1 MATSMTTSEAN
12 MTNPIH
18 ILSLGAGVQSS
29 CLALMAAKGS
39 VGPMP
44 TAAIFA
50 DTHAEPKS
58 VYDWLEWL
66 EIQLPFPVYRV
77 SAGSLTEAVF
87 KQRIHEKTKAIY
99 YKNLIP
105 AYTLNPDGT
114 RGITGRA
121 CTKNHKLDPMFKKAK
136 ELGGIKRGQKTI
148 GIISWI
154 GISLDEVSRMKPSQ
168 LKWAQNRYP
177 LIDMDMT
184 RHDCLRWMEKN
195 GYPKPPRSACTYCPF
210 HSDNEWRRMK
220 KEEPKEFAGAVEFE
234 KKMQQLRTL
243 ENGPNRMKGKMFLH
257 NSLKPLGEIDFSE
270 DNTQGNFHFQNECEG
285 MCGV

>member
-1 MATSMTTSEAN
+1 MTAQ
-12 MTNPIH
+12 PIH

-29 CLALMAAKGS
+29 TLALMAAKGE

-50 DTHAEPKS
+50 DTHAEPES
-58 VYDWLEWL
+58 VYKWLDWLET
-66 EIQLPFPVYRV
+66 QLPFPLYRV

-87 KQRIHEKTKAIY
+87 KPRKHQKTGATY
-99 YKNLIP
+99 FKNLIP

-121 CTKNHKLDPMFKKAK
+121 CTRNHKLNPMFKKAK
-136 ELGGIKRGQKTI
+136 ELAGIKRGQKTI
-148 GIISWI
+148 GVVSWI

-195 GYPKPPRSACTYCPF
+195 GYPPPPRSACTYCPF
-210 HSDNEWRRMK
+210 HSDHEWRRMK
-220 KEEPKEFAGAVEFE
+220 NEEPKEFAGAVAFE
-234 KKMQQLRTL
+234 KKMQQLRTT
-243 ENGPNRMKGKMFLH
+243 ENGPNRMRGKLFLH
-257 NSLKPLGEIDFSE
+257 DSLKPLGEIDFTE
-270 DNTQGNFHFQNECEG
+270 DKTQGNFHFHNECEG